1 MSRRPGFYERVV
13 FPWLNEKLTNVP
25 ELLRMRSDA
34 LASARGRVLE
44 IGFGSGAN
52 LPHYPPAVDAV
63 VAVEPNEGM
72 YARAGDRLRAF
83 GRPVEWIASGAEGI
97 DVVDRSADTAVS
109 TLTLCS
115 VADPQRALAE
125 LRRVLRDD
133 GRLIVLEHG
142 LSPDAAVARW
152 QRRLNR
158 MQNVVACGCH
168 LTRPIIE
175 LVEGQGF
182 RFDSLQTFYSEGLP
196 RTHGWITVGAAVKSE
211 SEVARATTR
220 DY

>member
-13 FPWLNEKLTNVP
+13 FPWLNDRLTNVP
-25 ELLRMRSDA
+25 ELLRMRSEA
-34 LASARGRVLE
+34 LAGARGRVVE
-44 IGFGSGAN
+44 IGFGTGAN
-52 LPHYPPAVDAV
+52 LAHYPPAVADV

-72 YARAGDRLRAF
+72 HARAGERLRTFA
-83 GRPVEWIASGAEGI
+83 RPVEWIASGAERI
-97 DVVDRSADTAVS
+97 DVADRSADTAVS

-142 LSPDAAVARW
+142 LSSEPAVARW

-182 RFDSLQTFYSEGLP
+182 RFESLQTFYAEGIP
-196 RTHGWITVGAAVKSE
+196 RTHGWMTVGAAVK
-211 SEVARATTR
+211 T
-220 DY
+220 